1 MSFQVGV
8 LLGAYDGTQS
18 FDKFDS
24 SSNFV
29 LGSWATDPSNLSYD
43 PTDRSYEVH
52 SSDHGVVFNFDASSH
67 GAVGYSYLSLDNN
80 ANRLSTDVS
89 THRFV
94 FKFWAGL
101 GSATDSG
108 TYIGFFGG
116 ETVPIA
122 HSDTSG
128 LVFHEIDTNV
138 TSSSFAVLVN
148 FSNFPSGAVDLYMDS
163 VLAAADV
170 VDLCPS
176 REQENIESQNR
187 SDSVTLGGR
196 YVDYKWSDQKRFN
209 VPVRYLPSSEA
220 ALFNR
225 WWKNG
230 YNLMFT
236 DNTSDENTIYITRL
250 ANTQQPFSNPMR
262 PYNDLF
268 EGTLVFEVIDFGLEF

>member
-1 MSFQVGV
+1 M
-8 LLGAYDGTQS
+8 
-18 FDKFDS
+18 
-24 SSNFV
+24 
-29 LGSWATDPSNLSYD
+29 AT
-43 PTDRSYEVH
+43 
-52 SSDHGVVFNFDASSH
+52 
-67 GAVGYSYLSLDNN
+67 
-80 ANRLSTDVS
+80 
-89 THRFV
+89 
-94 FKFWAGL
+94 
-101 GSATDSG
+101 
-108 TYIGFFGG
+108 
-116 ETVPIA
+116 
-122 HSDTSG
+122 
-128 LVFHEIDTNV
+128 
-138 TSSSFAVLVN
+138 
-148 FSNFPSGAVDLYMDS
+148 
-163 VLAAADV
+163 DV

-268 EGTLVFEVIDFGLEF
+268 EGTLAFEVIDFGLEF